1 MSFKKLK
8 ESEMEVKKYRSMENK
23 KKFFGLMGE
32 FFASKEVRKELGG
45 YPMNDD
51 VNYVWF
57 VLQKA
62 NGDVMG
68 FLSMED
74 KKDKTIIHD
83 FYMIHKF
90 RKKGFFRMIL
100 NEAIKYAEERKLP
113 IEVKVLEDVVNI
125 FKNRGFKEVNKKGKW
140 YTLKKEFP
148 NVK

>member
-1 MSFKKLK
+1 
-8 ESEMEVKKYRSMENK
+8 
-23 KKFFGLMGE
+23 
-32 FFASKEVRKELGG
+32 
-45 YPMNDD
+45 MNDD

-57 VLQKA
+57 VLQKT